1 MLKIYMEEREGRI
14 KGRREKR
21 KMARVARKRRQVL
34 RYTFLCALLFGGI
47 AGFIKVSWSVAD
59 PETDIKVSGNEVVT
73 AKQVRKVLMGCM
85 QKPIYTLNP
94 KELEA
99 KVQSL
104 ADVQRAFIRR
114 YIFPRPYLD
123 VIVMEEFPWAS
134 YATAP
139 DQPISAVISQTG
151 RMIPIDQFPNIP
163 QPALKIYGLAD
174 SKFSDHDVAQWSNC
188 VNFISAQIGRPVDYI
203 DMRKAN
209 DIQVQSGDLRLR
221 IGSADSMMQKRIARL
236 PSVLPVLAGLKK
248 ENIEYVDLSL
258 DSNVPLKISK
268 FSKKEEL
275 SKPGSSDQRPI
286 AQRSTPPAM

>member
-1 MLKIYMEEREGRI
+1 MLKIYMEERAGRI

-21 KMARVARKRRQVL
+21 HQARNARKRRQVL
-34 RYTFLCALLFGGI
+34 RYTFLCALLFCGI

-73 AKQVRKVLMGCM
+73 AKQVRKVLMSFL

-104 ADVQRAFIRR
+104 PDVQRAFIRR

-134 YATAP
+134 YASSP
-139 DQPISAVISQTG
+139 DQPVSAVISQTG
-151 RMIPIDQFPNIP
+151 RLIPIDQFPTIH
-163 QPALKIYGLAD
+163 QPALKIFAAAD
-174 SKFSDHDVAQWSNC
+174 THYTDHDVVQWSNC
-188 VNFISAQIGRPVDYI
+188 VNYISAQIGRPVDYI

-209 DIQVQSGDLRLR
+209 DIQVIAGDLRLR
-221 IGSADSMMQKRIARL
+221 LGAADSMLQKRIARL
-236 PSVLPVLAGLKK
+236 PSVMPVLATLKK
-248 ENIEYVDLSL
+248 ENIDYVDLSL

-268 FSKKEEL
+268 SPRKEEL
-275 SKPGSSDQRPI
+275 IKGTDQRPI
-286 AQRSTPPAM
+286 AQRTAPAAM